1 MSFLDFRLS
10 LEDVSKTCFDSVFK
24 VFGVAAFYF
33 VFLHALYVRRFLI
46 ITCRLQASHRYIFKK
61 KPSLIMS
68 SSEIVR
74 VASYAP
80 SAREVI
86 LVAGFPGSG
95 LVGSIAVNYLTE

>member
-1 MSFLDFRLS
+1 
-10 LEDVSKTCFDSVFK
+10 
-24 VFGVAAFYF
+24 
-33 VFLHALYVRRFLI
+33 
-46 ITCRLQASHRYIFKK
+46 
-61 KPSLIMS
+61 MS

-86 LVAGFPGSG
+86 LVAGFLGSG

>member
-1 MSFLDFRLS
+1 
-10 LEDVSKTCFDSVFK
+10 
-24 VFGVAAFYF
+24 
-33 VFLHALYVRRFLI
+33 
-46 ITCRLQASHRYIFKK
+46 
-61 KPSLIMS
+61 MS